1 MGKGVYRQLMS
12 KDIKD
17 KPNLT
22 VKQQKFVAAH
32 VQGMSAKDSVIAA
45 GYNVTTDNSAKTLGS
60 IMLANPKIQNALSHA
75 IQEEFPNVPQL
86 AARRLVNILLD
97 DTSRPGDIIKTI
109 ELLSKVC
116 GWQAPSQHA
125 SLNVTLRDKFK
136 LPEE

>member
-1 MGKGVYRQLMS
+1 MS
-12 KDIKD
+12 KSLKE
-17 KPNLT
+17 KKNLT

-32 VQGMSAKDSVIAA
+32 SQGMPAKDAVIAA
-45 GYNVTTDNSAKTLGS
+45 GYNVTTEQSAKSLGS
-60 IMLANPKIQNALSHA
+60 LMLSNPRIQNALAAA

-86 AARRLVNILLD
+86 AARRLVNVLID
-97 DTSRPGDIIKTI
+97 DTTRPAEVLKAI
-109 ELLSKVC
+109 EVLSKIC